1 MKKIQEKDQQP
12 VLPER
17 EGYVAVEKTV
27 NAVSLSIIVG
37 LVGLPLI
44 AVAAI
49 GHFLLWKEVIMEQFT
64 SLRFWLVLAVGML
77 VSCFLLI
84 FLFELFHGIA
94 WCAMSGLPMSRMR
107 FGMAGGGLLFQCH
120 IDGELLTKR
129 EYVRG
134 LIIPDLIFATV
145 LLVVGLCLNCFLAT
159 FLGAIV
165 LMCTVGDIMIAN
177 KVRNERD
184 DTPVY
189 IHPLQAGVYAYHKE
203 TE

>member
-1 MKKIQEKDQQP
+1 MKIIQEKDQQP

-64 SLRFWLVLAVGML
+64 TLRFWLVLAVGML

-134 LIIPDLIFATV
+134 LIIPDLIFAAV

>member
-1 MKKIQEKDQQP
+1 MKIIQEKDQQP

-27 NAVSLSIIVG
+27 NAVSINIVT
-37 LVGLPLI
+37 LLMGLPLI

-129 EYVRG
+129 EFVRG
-134 LIIPDLIFATV
+134 LIIPDLIFAAV
-145 LLVVGLCLNCFLAT
+145 LLVVGFLAT

-165 LMCTVGDIMIAN
+165 LMCTLGDIMIAN
-177 KVRNERD
+177 KVRDERD

-189 IHPLQAGVYAYHKE
+189 IHPDQAGVYAYHKE

>member
-1 MKKIQEKDQQP
+1 MKIIQEKDQQP

-27 NAVSLSIIVG
+27 NAVSLNIVT
-37 LVGLPLI
+37 LLMGLPLM

-49 GHFLLWKEVIMEQFT
+49 SHFLLWKEVIMEQFT

-94 WCAMSGLPMSRMR
+94 WCAMSGLPMNRMR

-134 LIIPDLIFATV
+134 LIIPDLIFAAV
-145 LLVVGLCLNCFLAT
+145 LLVVGLCLNFFLAT

-165 LMCTVGDIMIAN
+165 LMCTLGDIMIAN
-177 KVRNERD
+177 KVRDERD

-189 IHPLQAGVYAYHKE
+189 IHPDQAGVYAYHKE

>member
-1 MKKIQEKDQQP
+1 MISWKAICLKKEHGRLGVLDLNQLNIALLSKWGWWYQQADHN
-12 VLPER
+12 R
-17 EGYVAVEKTV
+17 
-27 NAVSLSIIVG
+27 
-37 LVGLPLI
+37 
-44 AVAAI
+44 
-49 GHFLLWKEVIMEQFT
+49 LWKEVIMEQFT

-129 EYVRG
+129 EFVRG
-134 LIIPDLIFATV
+134 LIIPDLIFAAV
-145 LLVVGLCLNCFLAT
+145 LLVVGLCLNFFLAT

-165 LMCTVGDIMIAN
+165 LMCTLGDIMIAN
-177 KVRNERD
+177 KVRDERD

-189 IHPLQAGVYAYHKE
+189 IHPD
-203 TE
+203 

>member
-1 MKKIQEKDQQP
+1 MKIIQEKDQQP

-27 NAVSLSIIVG
+27 NAVSLNIVT
-37 LVGLPLI
+37 LLMGLPLI

-120 IDGELLTKR
+120 IDGELLAKR
-129 EYVRG
+129 EFVRG
-134 LIIPDLIFATV
+134 LIIPDLIFAAV
-145 LLVVGLCLNCFLAT
+145 LLVVGLCLNFFLAT

-165 LMCTVGDIMIAN
+165 LMCTLGDIMIAN
-177 KVRNERD
+177 KVRDERD

>member
-1 MKKIQEKDQQP
+1 MKIIQEKDQQP

-27 NAVSLSIIVG
+27 NAVSINIVT
-37 LVGLPLI
+37 LIMGLPLL
-44 AVAAI
+44 AVATIA
-49 GHFLLWKEVIMEQFT
+49 HFFLWKDAMMELFN
-64 SLRFWLVLAVGML
+64 SLRFWLVLAVGIL
-77 VSCFLLI
+77 VSCFLLM

-94 WCAMSGLPMSRMR
+94 WCAMSRLPLNRMR
-107 FGMAGGGLLFQCH
+107 FGMAGGGLLFQCR

-134 LIIPDLIFATV
+134 LIIPDLIFAAV
-145 LLVVGLCLNCFLAT
+145 LLALGLCLNLLLAT
-159 FLGAIV
+159 FLGSIV
-165 LMCTVGDIMIAN
+165 LMCTVGDIMIASR
-177 KVRNERD
+177 VRGERE

-189 IHPLQAGVYAYHKE
+189 IHPDQAGVYAYHKE

>member
-1 MKKIQEKDQQP
+1 MKIIQEKDQQP

-27 NAVSLSIIVG
+27 NAVSLNIVT
-37 LVGLPLI
+37 LLMGLPLI

-129 EYVRG
+129 EFVRG
-134 LIIPDLIFATV
+134 LIIPAFR
-145 LLVVGLCLNCFLAT
+145 
-159 FLGAIV
+159 
-165 LMCTVGDIMIAN
+165 
-177 KVRNERD
+177 K
-184 DTPVY
+184 
-189 IHPLQAGVYAYHKE
+189 Q
-203 TE
+203 